1 MIILNKFLT
10 RRQTLELPGS
20 TVSLTTLEDVDDN
33 STAITEGP
41 AVSELHNEETRQIYS
56 TYFNEAA
63 NYDPDLPITSYL
75 EQVHERDQEV
85 DFGLLIVKKFLKL
98 NSPRVKIY
106 SVVNDVMKLELNVK
120 DRSGII
126 HFLNKEIVEVGL
138 AEPAEESFASKVN
151 PQNVCLKEF

>member
-1 MIILNKFLT
+1 MVSTTYIENCFRHARFVSSLNIMDDKTEEKDNIPLSVLMEDLENRGHAIEEEAVYGLTDEFLT

-75 EQVHERDQEV
+75 EQVKNI
-85 DFGLLIVKKFLKL
+85 LLSFFSGFKF
-98 NSPRVKIY
+98 P
-106 SVVNDVMKLELNVK
+106 
-120 DRSGII
+120 
-126 HFLNKEIVEVGL
+126 
-138 AEPAEESFASKVN
+138 
-151 PQNVCLKEF
+151 